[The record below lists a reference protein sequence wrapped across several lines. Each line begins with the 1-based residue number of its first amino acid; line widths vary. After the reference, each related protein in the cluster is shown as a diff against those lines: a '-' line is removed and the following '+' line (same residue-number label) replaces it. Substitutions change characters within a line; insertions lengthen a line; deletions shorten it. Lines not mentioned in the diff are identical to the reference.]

1 MRYRN
6 TGPRSEATPRP
17 AHRIAGTVA
26 RKRPESKVVEAL
38 APSPRGSSSRRGPL
52 AVVVVLAVI
61 VGAFLFAR
69 SRASLP
75 RNPKLSVLLISIDTL
90 RADAL
95 GVYGNATVATP
106 WIDRLANDGVRF
118 DAARA
123 HNVVTFPSHANI
135 LSGQYPLTHGVRDNT
150 GFRFPQSVPTLA
162 TRLKD
167 RGFATGA
174 FVSAFVLDSRFGLDR
189 GFDVY
194 DDRTAGMERQSPFMV
209 PDRGGAETV
218 AAAMRWV
225 DAQAGKQT
233 FTFVHLYDPHFP
245 YRPAEPFASRHR
257 DAPYYGEVEAAD
269 AALEALL
276 RPILEG
282 PRGQDTLVVL
292 TSDHGESLGEHGE
305 STHGIFAYD
314 ATLHVPLIVRLPGVS
329 GRVVKSPVR
338 HVDIVPTILDALGV
352 AIPGDLAGRSLWPLA
367 LGGDAPA
374 SFSSYFESLSPSLNQ
389 GWAPLRGLFDG
400 RFKYI
405 DLPLPELYDI
415 GADPKELKNLVAG
428 EPERLAALRSALT
441 RVREGDRGITRG
453 EEDKAAVEKLRALG
467 YVGAAQ
473 PAPQKDRYT
482 EADDPKKLIGID
494 ARNRD
499 VVTLFMDGK
508 IEQAIALARA
518 NLKERPDMAG
528 ASLQLAYLERER
540 GNLAEAV
547 VAARHAV
554 QLKPLDSEAV
564 SLLGAYLTEA
574 GRPQEAIATLAPFVQ
589 ATAPDF
595 DVLTALGLAYSSIG
609 DGPRARDAFNRARA
623 ADPTNAM
630 GYVNIGTLDLM
641 AGDRAAARAA
651 LERALDL
658 DDSVARAHNTL
669 GVMAAEEGRMPEA
682 IARWRK
688 AVDLNP
694 SDYETLYNLGVSL
707 DKLGDIAGARSAFER
722 YVQVAPVALEARD
735 IARTRAWLLGH
746 PR

>member
-1 MRYRN
+1 M
-6 TGPRSEATPRP
+6 
-17 AHRIAGTVA
+17 A
-26 RKRPESKVVEAL
+26 RKRPEPQNTPPPVAPSAPPWRRQWPVAL
-38 APSPRGSSSRRGPL
+38 AVIAAL
-52 AVVVVLAVI
+52 I

-69 SRASLP
+69 RSSSLP

-95 GVYGNATVATP
+95 GVYGNRKVATP

-135 LSGQYPLTHGVRDNT
+135 LSGLYPLTHGVRDNT
-150 GFRFPQSVPTLA
+150 GFRFPQNVPTLA

-174 FVSAFVLDSRFGLDR
+174 FVSAFVLDGRFGLDR

-209 PDRGGAETV
+209 PDRSGPETV
-218 AAAMRWV
+218 AAAMKWM
-225 DAQAGKQT
+225 ASQAGKQT

-245 YRPAEPFASRHR
+245 YRAREPFASRHR
-257 DAPYYGEVEAAD
+257 DAPYYGEVEATD

-282 PRGQDTLVVL
+282 PRGQDTLVVF

-329 GRVVKSPVR
+329 GRVVTAPVR
-338 HVDIVPTILDALGV
+338 HVDIVPTVLDALGLEV
-352 AIPGDLAGRSLWPLA
+352 PGDLAGRSLWTLA

-374 SFSSYFESLSPSLNQ
+374 SFSSYFESLSSSLNQ

-415 GADPKELKNLVAG
+415 AADPKELKNLVAS
-428 EPERLAALRSALT
+428 EPARLEALRNALG
-441 RVREGDRGITRG
+441 RVRETDRGVTRG

-473 PAPQKDRYT
+473 AAPQKDRYT
-482 EADDPKKLIGID
+482 ESDDPKSLIGID
-494 ARNRD
+494 ARNRE
-499 VVTLFMDGK
+499 VVSLFMDGR
-508 IEQAIALARA
+508 IDEAIALART

-528 ASLQLAYLERER
+528 ASLQLAYLERAR
-540 GNLAEAV
+540 GNLAAAV
-547 VAARHAV
+547 EAARHAV
-554 QLKPLDSEAV
+554 TLKPLDSEAV
-564 SLLGAYLTEA
+564 SLLGAYLTEV

-595 DVLTALGLAYSSIG
+595 DVLTALGLAYSAVG
-609 DGPRARDAFNRARA
+609 DANRARDVFTRAQA
-623 ADPTNAM
+623 ADPSNAM
-630 GYVNIGTLDLM
+630 GFVNIGTLDLM
-641 AGDRAAARAA
+641 AGNRPAARAA

-658 DDSVARAHNTL
+658 DPSVARAHNTL
-669 GVMAAEEGRMPEA
+669 GVMAAEEGRIPEA
-682 IARWRK
+682 IARWRR
-688 AVDLNP
+688 AVELNP
-694 SDYETLYNLGVSL
+694 SDYETLYNLGVTL
-707 DKLGDIAGARSAFER
+707 DKQGDVAGARSAFEQ
-722 YVQVAPVALEARD
+722 YVRVAPVALEGRD
-735 IARTRAWLLGH
+735 IARTRVWLSRH